1 MIDIKQIN
9 KTFDNYVKDYN
20 MDYELISL
28 KYSHTYR
35 VAKNSNEIC
44 KSLNLDEENTNI
56 AYAIAMLHDIG
67 RFEQAKVYKTFN
79 DLKSI
84 DHADFG
90 CKILFEDGLIRK
102 FIKDEKYDELIRK
115 AILYHNKY
123 EVEECNEKELLHAK
137 IIRDAD
143 KIDIINDVVN
153 LGNIK
158 INEDANGVSDKVK
171 EQFDKEKII
180 NREYKQYKNDSV
192 VTMIAFVFDLNF
204 KYSYK
209 YYKDNKFMDKMLNKL
224 NNKEIFK
231 YYIDKAK
238 EYIERK
244 C

>member
-1 MIDIKQIN
+1 MIDINRIN
-9 KTFDNYVKDYN
+9 KTFDDYVKSYDMN
-20 MDYELISL
+20 DELISL
-28 KYSHTYR
+28 KYYHTYR
-35 VAKNSNEIC
+35 VAENSKGIC
-44 KSLNLDEENTNI
+44 KSLNLNQENTNI

-90 CKILFEDGLIRK
+90 CKILFEDGLIRR
-102 FIKDEKYDELIRK
+102 FIKDNKYDEIIRK
-115 AILYHNKY
+115 SILYHNKY
-123 EVEECNEKELLHAK
+123 EIGECNEEELLHSK

-158 INEDANGVSDKVK
+158 INEDANGVSGKVK
-171 EQFDKEKII
+171 EQFDSEKII
-180 NREYKQYKNDSV
+180 DRKYKQYKNDSV
-192 VTMIAFVFDLNF
+192 ITMIAFVFDLNF

-224 NNKEIFK
+224 NNKEVFK